1 MLTDVSDVSLPPKID
16 WCQYVA
22 FLRFPIGT
30 GYPGGGGGGGTERL
44 PPPAAAP
51 ARGREGGEGER
62 GSCYKCVFGGVCV
75 CHIERVVTSHV

>member
-30 GYPGGGGGGGTERL
+30 GYPGGGGGTER
-44 PPPAAAP
+44 PPPPGA
-51 ARGREGGEGER
+51 GVGCGWEGGEGER

>member
-30 GYPGGGGGGGTERL
+30 GYPGGGGGTER
-44 PPPAAAP
+44 PPPPGAGAGRGP
-51 ARGREGGEGER
+51 RVGGRGRR
-62 GSCYKCVFGGVCV
+62 
-75 CHIERVVTSHV
+75 TWQLL